1 MDIERIVVHLMAD
14 ATQYNRVVYG
24 AAGALNE
31 MVRDMRK
38 AGGAVDQFFSGQFVA
53 GMQSMVGSM
62 SRYRVQDQL
71 VRTGVLATVGAL
83 AGLGI
88 AAGLTA
94 YEGLSL
100 AASYERAAI
109 SFEVMA
115 GSAERGKQ
123 MLEDIN
129 QLALTTPFRST
140 ELISGARQLKAFGV
154 ETSQVIPAL
163 EVLGDV
169 SAGTGTSLHRL
180 TLAFGQVMTVGHLTG
195 QELRQFNNA
204 GVPLAENLAA
214 VMNKPLSAIQHLV
227 RTGQV
232 SSNDVI
238 AAFNRMTQ
246 SGGTFQDM
254 MVRLND
260 TVPGQ
265 WNTLFENVEFLA
277 RNIGLAFFEGVR
289 LKDVLKDV
297 NSWLS
302 GVRDATN
309 TPGRGGL
316 VGFFASVRSGF
327 EWVYAQAVKFK
338 DTILE
343 AFSFPELSQEL
354 GLAQV
359 GEDISAVW
367 SRVKDFLGSVNVTQA
382 LNDFRAA
389 FLDLAEQVDEYA
401 TYAAR
406 VGISVFRGVREEAVR
421 LKDQAATLYGDV
433 VANLPAVYELVV
445 AQIKST
451 WAEVK
456 MIAGGGLDLAAAQM
470 GMPELAASVRIVAGT
485 VAEQFGI
492 AADRV
497 ANFSLDVADVT
508 NQVLVAVG
516 LATAAFVAYRVAV
529 AAWSATAAVY
539 VAVTTGVTTGL
550 GVLNSAVVAVYSTWA
565 AFNAFMN
572 MTVITWAGVRAA
584 AVSLFS
590 GIVSVITGG
599 LGLMAA
605 LPGVLANL
613 MVFLGPGL
621 ALGGI
626 VAALVYSLDL
636 TKAWRTLV
644 DEMVSLFRGL
654 GSVIM
659 TTWEGF
665 SAAVKANEMQ
675 LAWEIAFKGIELAW
689 QKTVNAFRLV
699 WLKFKSENLEG
710 AVDSTRTGI
719 ASHLINAQKEM
730 EQVQAYARFQA
741 SLSAS
746 EGRDRGRYETA
757 YRAELDRI
765 DAEAK
770 ANLENLNAAAR
781 EATEVRV
788 RGAIAQAGGEA
799 AIREAGVPKLQQEL
813 DALVQQA
820 KVKEQMVASRKEELK
835 VTKEMAYWEREASLN
850 DERAYHAARKTVADL
865 SASMAKYQ
873 LGSAFPNTAVTTEAA
888 VFAAAKFLGLN
899 PASLPG
905 YFRTGYGVAPY
916 NPANAFG
923 ALTGGVG
930 MPTPPDAREYLSKLL
945 LPDPKVT
952 EFADK
957 LNKTFEDG
965 ITEAEKLGT
974 HITRIF
980 QARGVDSRALG
991 AAAGGIAAALAGATA
1006 TPQVS
1011 PEVAQMALMEE
1022 YKRAL
1027 NYVKDELA
1035 VKQPPALTVGSA
1047 QAMDAINKANLQQRA
1062 ENLQVIDVLK
1072 LANQKHDRQIAEA
1085 KRVADAMEKAAQ
1097 QGVVLVPKKLEPRK

>member
-1 MDIERIVVHLMAD
+1 MAD

-31 MVRDMRK
+31 MVRDMRR

-53 GMQSMVGSM
+53 GMQSMAGSM

-71 VRTGVLATVGAL
+71 VRTGVLATVGAI
-83 AGLGI
+83 AGLGV

-100 AASYERAAI
+100 ASSYERAAI
-109 SFEVMA
+109 SFEVMT

-123 MLEDIN
+123 MLADIN

-140 ELISGARQLKAFGV
+140 ELIAGARQLKAFGV

-180 TLAFGQVMTVGHLTG
+180 TLAVGQVMTVGHLTG

-238 AAFNRMTQ
+238 AAFNRMTE
-246 SGGTFQDM
+246 SGGTFHDM
-254 MVRLND
+254 MTRLND

-265 WNTLFENVEFLA
+265 WNTLFENVEFVA
-277 RNIGLAFFEGVR
+277 RNISLAFFEGVR

-297 NSWLS
+297 NSWLT

-309 TPGRGGL
+309 SPGRGGL

-327 EWVYAQAVKFK
+327 EWVYDQAVKFK

-354 GLAQV
+354 GLAQL

-367 SRVKDFLGSVNVTQA
+367 TRVKDFLGSINVTQA

-389 FLDLAEQVDEYA
+389 FLDFAEKVDEYA

-421 LKDQAATLYGDV
+421 LKDQAVTLYGDV
-433 VANLPAVYELVV
+433 VANLPAVYEVV
-445 AQIKST
+445 VSQIKST

-456 MIAGGGLDLAAAQM
+456 SAVNGTLDVVGAEYGVQKLVGVFRLGANEIATA
-470 GMPELAASVRIVAGT
+470 
-485 VAEQFGI
+485 FG
-492 AADRV
+492 ATADQV
-497 ANFSLDVADVT
+497 ANYSVDMADVT
-508 NQVLVAVG
+508 NQVMVAAG
-516 LATAAFVAYRVAV
+516 LATVGFVAYR
-529 AAWSATAAVY
+529 AAVY
-539 VAVTTGVTTGL
+539 AAGVAMTVYTAVATGTAAGL
-550 GVLNSAVVAVYSTWA
+550 GVLRTAVMAVYTTWA

-584 AVSLFS
+584 AVSLFT
-590 GIVSVITGG
+590 GITSVITGG
-599 LGLMAA
+599 MGVISAIPAA
-605 LPGVLANL
+605 LANL

-626 VAALVYSLDL
+626 VAALTYSLDL
-636 TKAWRTLV
+636 TRAWRTVV
-644 DEMVSLFRGL
+644 DELVGLFRGL
-654 GSVIM
+654 GDVVV
-659 TTWEGF
+659 TTFEGF
-665 SAAVKANEMQ
+665 SAAVKANDMK
-675 LAWEIAFKGIELAW
+675 LAWEIAFKGIELGW
-689 QKTVNAFRLV
+689 QKTVNALRLI
-699 WLKFKSENLEG
+699 WLKFKAENLDG
-710 AVDSTRTGI
+710 ALDNTRTKI
-719 ASHLINAQKEM
+719 ARELITSQGEM
-730 EQVQAYARFQA
+730 KQ
-741 SLSAS
+741 LSAYTRLQS
-746 EGRDRGRYETA
+746 NLSGATPDQQQWFRAMYA
-757 YRAELDRI
+757 AELDRI
-765 DAEAK
+765 DKETK
-770 ANLENLNAAAR
+770 ADLDSLMAAQR
-781 EATEVRV
+781 EATEARS
-788 RGAIAQAGGEA
+788 RGAIAQAGGEK
-799 AIREAGVPKLQQEL
+799 AIRESGVPKLQEEL

-820 KVKEQMVASRKEELK
+820 KAKEQMVAARREELK
-835 VTKEMAYWEREASLN
+835 ITKEMAYWEREASLN
-850 DERAYHAARKTVADL
+850 NERAYQDTRRLVSEL
-865 SASMAKYQ
+865 SAKAAKFQ
-873 LGSAFPNTAVTTEAA
+873 PGGAFPNTAVTTEAA
-888 VFAAAKFLGLN
+888 VFAAARFLGLN
-899 PASLPG
+899 PSSLPG
-905 YFRTGYGVAPY
+905 YFRTGHGVAPY

-923 ALTGGVG
+923 AVMGGMP
-930 MPTPPDAREYLSKLL
+930 MPTPPNTREYLSKQL

-965 ITEAEKLGT
+965 ITEVEKLGT

-980 QARGVDSRALG
+980 QARGVESQALG
-991 AAAGGIAAALAGATA
+991 AAAGGIAAVVAGATM
-1006 TPQVS
+1006 TPQIS
-1011 PEVAQMALMEE
+1011 PEVAAMAAMDEF
-1022 YKRAL
+1022 KTAL
-1027 NYVKDELA
+1027 NYVKDELTP
-1035 VKQPPALTVGSA
+1035 KQPPTLAAGSA

-1062 ENLQVIDVLK
+1062 DNVQVIDVLK
-1072 LANQKHDRQIAEA
+1072 QANQKHDRVVAEA
-1085 KRVADAMEKAAQ
+1085 KRVADAMEAAARA
-1097 QGVVLVPKKLEPRK
+1097 GVILKPKKLEPRK